1 MITIRFESLKY
12 EIYQYLN
19 GVPLDRLDIL
29 SRKQLWKRGIQ
40 IRSFNDIEKSLLQE
54 EAKRSNID
62 IFA

>member
-1 MITIRFESLKY
+1 VITIRFESLKY

>member
-1 MITIRFESLKY
+1 VITLRFESLKY